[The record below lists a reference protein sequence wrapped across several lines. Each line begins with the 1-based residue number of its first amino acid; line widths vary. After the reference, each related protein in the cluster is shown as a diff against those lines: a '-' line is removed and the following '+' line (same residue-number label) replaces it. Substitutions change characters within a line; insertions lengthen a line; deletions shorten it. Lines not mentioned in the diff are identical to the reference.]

1 MSLPID
7 SFKFLLIFFSWFK
20 CQSTVFIWKER
31 VIILRSMSL
40 PSPGKS
46 VFHLMVFGSCCTV
59 EYGSRTFEP
68 LLASVLQ
75 TPPSTRGWEGG
86 RRTSVNRLSFYNFF
100 PRIHEIVGTVE
111 RKVISHKNEGV
122 G

>member
-31 VIILRSMSL
+31 VIILRSLSL
-40 PSPGKS
+40 PSPGKN
-46 VFHLMVFGSCCTV
+46 VFHLMVFGSCCGG

-68 LLASVLQ
+68 LLACVLQ

-86 RRTSVNRLSFYNFF
+86 RTSVHRLSFDNFF
-100 PRIHEIVGTVE
+100 SRIHEIVGTVE
-111 RKVISHKNEGV
+111 RKVIGHKNEGV